1 MVDVVRGR
9 KKPKPVSLTD
19 TYVSKLKPDP
29 KGNYTRWQVGQ
40 RGFGVQVTP
49 NSVKTFVFKCTL
61 NGRQKWLTIGQFPEW
76 NAAKAKD
83 RASELRRQVDK
94 GIDPKTVLEAEKNA
108 PLISGLAKR
117 YLSDHV
123 LIHNGAKT
131 HTNVKSLVNKVIVP
145 ELGNIRV
152 KDLTAEHVQQL
163 VNGLKETPIKANRT
177 VAALSKMCDLAERW
191 KMRPQETNPCRHV
204 DKFPEMKRER
214 YLNAAELQAL
224 GAELSALE
232 VDEPY
237 QAALIRLLILTGA
250 RLSEILT
257 LKWEQVDLERRVLVI
272 TNHKTK
278 RQSGTKYLP
287 LNGAA
292 LEVLGYQFDEKGE
305 FLRDPNGH
313 LKIRDNAPVRL
324 VSNPYVI
331 VGRDAG
337 KHFNGAE
344 KVWQRLRESAG
355 VRAKEE
361 AEKAGLDDPHIDI
374 SDVRIHDLRHSFA
387 SVGAGAGFSLPLIG
401 GLLGHSQASTT
412 QRYAHLANSP
422 LMEASETI
430 SEKLAGHL
438 SAKKAR

>member
-1 MVDVVRGR
+1 MVETAEGR
-9 KKPKPVSLTD
+9 KKPEPVGLTD
-19 TYVSKLKPDP
+19 TYVGKLKPDP
-29 KGNYTRWQVGQ
+29 EVNYTRWQMGQ

-49 NSVKTFVFKCTL
+49 NGVKTLVFKCTL
-61 NGRQKWLTIGQFPEW
+61 NGRQKWFTIGRFPEW

-83 RASELRRQVDK
+83 RASELRRQVDQ
-94 GIDPKTVLEAEKNA
+94 GIDPKTILAAEKNA
-108 PLISGLAKR
+108 PLVSGLAKR

-131 HTNVKSLVNKVIVP
+131 YTNVESLVNKVIVP

-152 KDLTAEHVQQL
+152 KDLTAEHAQQL
-163 VNGLKETPIKANRT
+163 VNGLKGTPIKANRT
-177 VAALSKMCDLAERW
+177 LAALSKMCDLAERW

-224 GAELSALE
+224 GAELSAIE
-232 VDEPY
+232 ADEPY

-278 RQSGTKYLP
+278 RQSGVKYLP

-313 LKIRDNAPVRL
+313 LKIRDNAPTRL

-337 KHFNGAE
+337 KHFNGVE
-344 KVWQRLRESAG
+344 KVWQRIRESAG
-355 VRAKEE
+355 IRAKEE
-361 AEKAGLDDPHIDI
+361 AEKAGLEDPHIDI

-438 SAKKAR
+438 MARK